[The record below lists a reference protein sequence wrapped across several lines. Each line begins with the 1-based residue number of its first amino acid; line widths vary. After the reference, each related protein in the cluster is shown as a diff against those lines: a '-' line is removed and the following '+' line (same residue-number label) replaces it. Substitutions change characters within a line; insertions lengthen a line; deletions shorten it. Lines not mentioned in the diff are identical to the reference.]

1 VNQTLISLT
10 NDACLPLTGTPCKIC
25 VDAEQI
31 QFTGDKL
38 QGCPILR
45 TDCNGITIARQPA
58 ACTTLATS
66 SSSCA
71 NPDQDAAGS
80 GNTPNLL
87 LVILVVVLGIGIL
100 GVGAYFGYEKY
111 KESQARLVFQRVP
124 SATDDDDLDE
134 PTTPLGSPVD
144 EEDESS

>member
-1 VNQTLISLT
+1 M
-10 NDACLPLTGTPCKIC
+10 C

-31 QFTGDKL
+31 QLAGDKL

-45 TDCNGITIARQPA
+45 SDCNGITITRQA
-58 ACTTLATS
+58 SACTTLATS
-66 SSSCA
+66 SSSCGT
-71 NPDQDAAGS
+71 NSDQDTGS
-80 GNTPNLL
+80 VSTTKLL
-87 LVILVVVLGIGIL
+87 LIILVVVLGIGIV

-124 SATDDDDLDE
+124 SAIDDDDLDE
-134 PTTPLGSPVD
+134 PTTPLGSPVED